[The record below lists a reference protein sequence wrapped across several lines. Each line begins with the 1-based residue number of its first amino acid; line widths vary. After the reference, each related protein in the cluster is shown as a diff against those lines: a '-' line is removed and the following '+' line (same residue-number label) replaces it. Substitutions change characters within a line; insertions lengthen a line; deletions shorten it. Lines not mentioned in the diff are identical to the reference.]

1 MADQPRPDAAPDPGV
16 PFPPTGGAGGPPA
29 GVTPGRRFVEG
40 VAYAAWLHD
49 GQRRKATAVPYLSH
63 LLAVSS
69 LVLEDGGSEDEA
81 IAGLLHDALED
92 HGDQTSADEIR
103 RRFGP
108 TVARIVLGCSETTG
122 GPKPPWR
129 QRKQA
134 SLEHLAAAEPD
145 VVRVSLADK
154 LHNARAVVADYRRLG
169 ERLWSR
175 FNAGRDAQ
183 MWYYRSLAAVFA
195 RHSDSAMAD
204 ELTRLVAELEDLVA
218 ATGRP

>member
-1 MADQPRPDAAPDPGV
+1 MADEPRPDGQAARAGPL
-16 PFPPTGGAGGPPA
+16 TGAGGPVP
-29 GVTPGRRFVEG
+29 GVTPGRRFVDG

-63 LLAVSS
+63 LLAVAS

-81 IAGLLHDALED
+81 IAALLHDALED
-92 HGDQTSADEIR
+92 QGERTSADEVE

-122 GPKPPWR
+122 GPRPPWR

-134 SLEHLAAAEPD
+134 SLEHLATAEPD

-154 LHNARAVVADYRRLG
+154 LHNARAVVTDYRRLG
-169 ERLWSR
+169 EGLWSR

-183 MWYYRSLAAVFA
+183 LWYYRSLATVFA
-195 RHSDSAMAD
+195 RRSHSAMAD
-204 ELTRLVAELEDLVA
+204 ELTRLVAELGDLVEA
-218 ATGRP
+218 PEGPRG